1 MNDQANLES
10 KDKIHSILTKITNEY
25 LTEKNKQ
32 FKSNSLGQFVRTN
45 APKVINSLDFIDQDR
60 FIVKGSV
67 GQGNWAQIPWITIL
81 DKHVTTSTQQGYYLG
96 YLFSED
102 MERVYLSFAQG
113 ITKASKEQ
121 LKHICEDIR
130 STIQTDRY
138 LTSSPIHKDDAINIG
153 SSSKGKSYEESTA
166 LYIEYDPNSLPSEAD
181 LQKDLSSMIEIYD
194 DYVRVQS
201 ERVEENDTDH
211 KIEWTDEKIIE
222 HIHSY
227 IKNQGFYY
235 QLEDVKNL
243 FLSLRTKPFVI
254 LSGISGTG
262 KTKIIELFSES
273 LGATEEN
280 KQFTLI
286 PVRPDWS
293 DGSDMLGYT
302 DIRGVFQEGPL
313 TSVIKE
319 ARLHKDHPYF
329 VVLDEMNLARVE
341 YYFSDFLSVMESR
354 KWVDGKV
361 QTLPIM
367 SENQAGE
374 RLTIPP
380 NLYIIGTVN
389 MDETTHPFS
398 KKVLDRANTIEW
410 NDVHLDTLFF
420 LKEDEGQQEQVNL
433 PNQRVQSEYLRL
445 KDAYSASN
453 KETVEHVTT
462 ELVQI
467 NEILKPIQ
475 AHVGYRVRDEVCFY
489 TIYSRYLMAEDE
501 ALDFQFYQKILPRLT
516 ASHGQAFQ
524 VLMNLFTYFTN
535 HTYEEGLS
543 SDQIEDI
550 LGQARFPRS
559 GRKVYEMIRRGDLDG
574 FTSFW
579 SS

>member
-1 MNDQANLES
+1 MNDQVNLES
-10 KDKIHSILTKITNEY
+10 KDKLHSILTKITNEY

-45 APKVINSLDFIDQDR
+45 VPKMINSLDFIDQDR

-67 GQGNWAQIPWITIL
+67 GQGNWAQVPWITIL

-121 LKHICEDIR
+121 LKHIREDIR

-181 LQKDLSSMIEIYD
+181 LQQDLSSMIDIYD
-194 DYVRVQS
+194 DYVRVKS

-211 KIEWTDEKIIE
+211 KIEWSDEKIID

-227 IKNQGFYY
+227 IRNQGFYY
-235 QLEDVKNL
+235 ELEDVKNL

-293 DGSDMLGYT
+293 DGSDLLGYT
-302 DIRGVFQEGPL
+302 DIRGTFQEGPL

-354 KWVDGKV
+354 KWVDGEV

-420 LKEDEGQQEQVNL
+420 LEEEEGQQEQVNL
-433 PNQRVQSEYLRL
+433 PNQRIQSEYLRL
-445 KDAYSASN
+445 KDAYSSSN
-453 KETVEHVTT
+453 KETVEHVTK

-489 TIYSRYLMAEDE
+489 TIYSRYLMTEDE